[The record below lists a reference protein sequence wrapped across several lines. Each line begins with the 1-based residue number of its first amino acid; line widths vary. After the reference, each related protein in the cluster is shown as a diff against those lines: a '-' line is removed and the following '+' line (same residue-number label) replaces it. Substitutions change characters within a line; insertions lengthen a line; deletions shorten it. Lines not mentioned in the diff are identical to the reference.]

1 MRPQG
6 FTLVEL
12 LVALSAMAVLA
23 VLSWQGVDSMART
36 QAAVQARND
45 DVGVLRSAL
54 AQWRTDLEAVVQQPP
69 EPTAAVAWDG
79 RALRLVRRSA
89 LGQEPSWLVVAWAAH
104 NVQGQSTW
112 VRWQSPPVRSSA
124 ELAQAWQAAQAWA
137 QSPDSPSASLGTD
150 TPSATAIVPLMPVTA
165 VTVFV
170 ARDGVWVNPQ
180 SSGNTQAAPDNTAP
194 SAGAGAGAGAGNT
207 NTTTNTKA
215 NADNAAPEGVRLILT
230 LPASVQGGGR
240 LTTDWVNPTLA
251 GARS

>member
-36 QAAVQARND
+36 QAAVQARSD

-54 AQWRTDLEAVVQQPP
+54 AQWRTDLDAVVQQPP
-69 EPTAAVAWDG
+69 EPSAAVAWDG

-89 LGQEPSWLVVAWAAH
+89 LGQEPGWLVVAWAAH

-112 VRWQSPPVRSSA
+112 VRWQSPPVRSPA

-137 QSPDSPSASLGTD
+137 QSPDSASAPLGTNA
-150 TPSATAIVPLMPVTA
+150 PGAATVPLMPVTA
-165 VTVFV
+165 ASVFV

-180 SSGNTQAAPDNTAP
+180 SSGNVQATPVNT
-194 SAGAGAGAGAGNT
+194 
-207 NTTTNTKA
+207 
-215 NADNAAPEGVRLILT
+215 APEGVRLILT
-230 LPASVQGGGR
+230 LPTSVQGGGR